1 LQKNRRDDIIR
12 REEEITPQGEKNVFN
27 TPYALSDRTTRTIT
41 AVDMIEF
48 SGLSTSG
55 SKFKIVTKLE
65 DAQRWVN
72 GEFIQNCFPYLNAD
86 EREILMTGIDAQT
99 WETMLVGM
107 QEEEEV

>member
-1 LQKNRRDDIIR
+1 M
-12 REEEITPQGEKNVFN
+12 FN

-41 AVDMIEF
+41 PVDMIEF

-55 SKFKIVTKLE
+55 NKFTIVTKLE

-86 EREILMTGIDAQT
+86 EREILMTGIDAQA

-107 QEEEEV
+107 QEEEEVEEEV

>member
-1 LQKNRRDDIIR
+1 M
-12 REEEITPQGEKNVFN
+12 FN

-72 GEFIQNCFPYLNAD
+72 GEFFIHNCFPYLNAD